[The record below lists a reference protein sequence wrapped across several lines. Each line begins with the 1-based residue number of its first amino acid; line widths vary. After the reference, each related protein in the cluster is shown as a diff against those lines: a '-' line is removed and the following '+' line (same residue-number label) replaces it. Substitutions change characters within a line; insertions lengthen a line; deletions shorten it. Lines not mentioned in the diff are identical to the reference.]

1 MAIKS
6 GDFPGF
12 EFHQLSR
19 AYYHLLSKEMAGFGL
34 DRGFRMLLEI
44 AAEDGCIV
52 QHDLTQRLFVDKVT
66 INRVTQYL
74 VKQGLVEKKTCDQ
87 DRRRAY
93 LALTERGK
101 ALVPEIEAALQR
113 TNRQFFQSISP
124 EEFRIFSGVLRRLSE
139 SEQ

>member
-19 AYYHLLSKEMAGFGL
+19 AYYQMLSREMAGFGL

-44 AAEDGCIV
+44 AANDGCIV
-52 QHDLTQRLFVDKVT
+52 QHDLTQRLSVDKVT
-66 INRVTQYL
+66 INRITQYL
-74 VKQGLVEKKTCDQ
+74 LKQGLIEKKTCTA
-87 DRRRAY
+87 DRRKAY
-93 LALTERGK
+93 LALTEQGK
-101 ALVPEIEAALQR
+101 ALVPEIKAALRR
-113 TNRQFFQSISP
+113 TNEQFFHSVTADERDVFIRVLERIS
-124 EEFRIFSGVLRRLSE
+124 V